1 MEELICFTLEN
12 FSYRYLETK
21 NLKDLKP
28 SLVSNNTWRIEGSE
42 SDLVEALKAAN
53 PQTKKKL
60 IDEAKSHARK
70 DGAIVTNWMEIQLDS
85 NKVKCRAG
93 VDWKTDSTNVKINH
107 KESSLSFD
115 DVLELRNKLA
125 KILEDV
131 CEVF

>member
-1 MEELICFTLEN
+1 MEN

-28 SLVSNNTWRIEGSE
+28 SLVSNNTWRIEGRE
-42 SDLVEALKAAN
+42 SDLIEALKATN

-60 IDEAKSHARK
+60 IDEAKSHAKK
-70 DGAIVTNWMEIQLDS
+70 DGASVTNWMEIQLDS

-93 VDWKTDSTNVKINH
+93 VDWRTDSTTILINH
-107 KESSLSFD
+107 QEASLVFE

-125 KILEDV
+125 KILEEV